1 MDAYIAW
8 FGEGRREGETRREKD
23 LEGESNV
30 LFQSTHLAG
39 DGKPVCTVDALDDAP
54 DVLHGGHE
62 LRELVV
68 LEVCQARDHAR
79 GYDED
84 ICGME
89 GTADV
94 RGRTRHG
101 SAVGNTR
108 PGTMGLRLTMA
119 AARRER

>member
-1 MDAYIAW
+1 MDMDGMVAYLASD
-8 FGEGRREGETRREKD
+8 GE
-23 LEGESNV
+23 
-30 LFQSTHLAG
+30 
-39 DGKPVCTVDALDDAP
+39 PVCGIHALDDAS
-54 DVLHGGHE
+54 DVLHRGHQR
-62 LRELVV
+62 RELVV
-68 LEVCQARDHAR
+68 LEVRQARDHAR

-108 PGTMGLRLTMA
+108 PGTMGLRLMMA
-119 AARRER
+119 AASPER